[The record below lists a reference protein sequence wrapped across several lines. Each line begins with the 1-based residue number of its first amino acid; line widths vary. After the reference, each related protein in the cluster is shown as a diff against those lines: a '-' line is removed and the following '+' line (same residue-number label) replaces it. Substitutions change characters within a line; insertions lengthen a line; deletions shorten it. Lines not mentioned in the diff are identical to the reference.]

1 LEVLRWALST
11 SEFEDERINIK
22 AAINGYGSG
31 RIPYSDNFTLIY
43 AGNIV
48 DTCPTYRSFC
58 TDRKARLDRYYM
70 AYGPGW
76 LWQEPPLV
84 GPGNDGLAKKG
95 VCLERDF
102 HSDRYGIGTH
112 PVTLEFEVQR
122 EKVARLRPKRPSKPG
137 GKRGEEVGRVDASC
151 QFKTL
156 LDSGASFPILLQS
169 DFARLNIDLANY
181 AAQGAMDLQIVGGEK
196 MLKFYEMFVSVC
208 SSDGHSIVGAGNDA
222 VWPGE
227 RRALGGFFPVLAM
240 DDPPNASS
248 YFHRLSGIV
257 PFDVCYMSLAPGTG
271 KIWMGEDRR
280 DVLGTSRLPAHRR
293 FDSDKVFAMD
303 YPREFEKLRK
313 EARTP
318 ERVIFLH
325 EFPKQPGIMLTDSDT
340 LGTRGKSEVAIGRYQ
355 TENKSHGKQA
365 SQKLIPS
372 RVVLIEPRKGNIKTL
387 PKYKPRPWQADFE

>member
-1 LEVLRWALST
+1 VLRWALST
-11 SEFEDERINIK
+11 SRFEDERINIE
-22 AAINGYGSG
+22 AAINAYESG
-31 RIPYSDNFTLIY
+31 RIPYSHSFTLIY

-58 TDRKARLDRYYM
+58 VDREARLDRYYI

-76 LWQEPPLV
+76 LWQEPPLA
-84 GPGNDGLAKKG
+84 GPRNDGLAKKG

-122 EKVARLRPKRPSKPG
+122 DNVSKLKPKRSSTPG
-137 GKRGEEVGRVDASC
+137 GERREQGRSVDASC
-151 QFKTL
+151 QFSTL

-208 SSDGHSIVGAGNDA
+208 TKEGHSIVGAGNDA

-227 RRALGGFFPVLAM
+227 QRTLGGFFPVLAM

-248 YFHRLSGIV
+248 YFHRLSGMV
-257 PFDVCYMSLAPGTG
+257 PFDVCYMSSAPGTG
-271 KIWMGEDRR
+271 RIWIGEDRR
-280 DVLGTSRLPAHRR
+280 DVLGTSRLPAHLR
-293 FDSDKVFAMD
+293 FDSDKVFALD
-303 YPREFEKLRK
+303 YPREFETLRK

-318 ERVIFLH
+318 DRVIFLH
-325 EFPKQPGIMLTDSDT
+325 EFPKEPGILLTDSDT
-340 LGTRGKSEVAIGRYQ
+340 LGTRGKSELAIGRYQ
-355 TENKSHGKQA
+355 TEKKDARKQA
-365 SQKLIPS
+365 SRKVIPH
-372 RVVLIEPRKGNIKTL
+372 RVVQIEPRKGNIKTL